1 MANFNWKAVRAQ
13 FKFDGQTGCPI
24 LDEYEYDGFA
34 EFTRK
39 MKVLRVPAGIQTEL
53 LWAHFLR
60 KAGVPGL
67 HYEGGSESDVEEG
80 TDMKLFDIVCSD
92 ITTYLDG
99 KSDCVFTG
107 ISCGNEIKVKIGIRY
122 GNSYGNTFGMPVTV
136 LGIEYPDSQRSRLN
150 ERVFGSELAAF
161 ALYTLMT
168 NENVIKNNP
177 YKALADAVRTKDKDL
192 VKKAKSALRRWMM
205 SFQPCA
211 A

>member
-1 MANFNWKAVRAQ
+1 MANFNWETVRAQ
-13 FKFDGQTGCPI
+13 FKFDSQTGCPI

-122 GNSYGNTFGMPVTV
+122 GNSYGNTFSMPVTV
-136 LGIEYPDSQRSRLN
+136 FGIEYPNPDNTSIADKVKGAMISAYALHTL
-150 ERVFGSELAAF
+150 FTSED
-161 ALYTLMT
+161 
-168 NENVIKNNP
+168 VIENNP
-177 YKALADAVRTKDKDL
+177 YKALLGAVVQKDQQQI
-192 VKKAKSALRRWMM
+192 KKAKSSLMRWMM
-205 SFQPCA
+205 SFKQCA